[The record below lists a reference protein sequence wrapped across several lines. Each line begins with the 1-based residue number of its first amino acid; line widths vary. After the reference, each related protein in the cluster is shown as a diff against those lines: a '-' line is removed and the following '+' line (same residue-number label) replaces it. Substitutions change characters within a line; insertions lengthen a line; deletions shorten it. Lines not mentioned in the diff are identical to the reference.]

1 MPVLYFIVALLALL
15 LIFGPQAW
23 VRREMNRHAAPRPD
37 LPGTGGELARHL
49 LDRFQL
55 GSIAV
60 EMTEAGD
67 HYDPQAR
74 VVRLSQ
80 ENHDGRSITAV
91 AVAAHEVGHA
101 IQHAQGSALFA
112 LRSSLARFLGVFDK
126 IAMVVLLTTPLVVA
140 VTRVPAIGLMQVGVV
155 VAMLG
160 VGLVVHLVTLPLEL
174 DASFGKALPIL
185 SADGYLD
192 HRDLPAARGVLRAA
206 AFTYVAGALI
216 GLLNFL
222 RILRI
227 IR

>member
-1 MPVLYFIVALLALL
+1 MFYAVAALLVLL

-23 VRREMNRHAAPRPD
+23 VRSQMSRHAATRPD

-55 GSIAV
+55 GAV
-60 EMTEAGD
+60 TVETTERGD
-67 HYDPQAR
+67 HYDPEAR
-74 VVRLSQ
+74 AVRLSQ
-80 ENHDGRSITAV
+80 DNRDGRSITAV

-101 IQHAQGSALFA
+101 LQHAEG
-112 LRSSLARFLGVFDK
+112 SSLLAARSMLARTLGIVDK
-126 IAMVVLLTTPLVVA
+126 VAMAVLITAPLVAA
-140 VTRVPAIGLMQVGVV
+140 VTHVPALGLMQFGV
-155 VAMLG
+155 AIALLG
-160 VGLVVHLVTLPLEL
+160 IGLIVHLVTLPLEF

-185 SADGYLD
+185 AGDGYLD
-192 HRDLPAARGVLRAA
+192 QRDLPAARGVLRAA

-222 RILRI
+222 RLLRI

>member
-1 MPVLYFIVALLALL
+1 VPVLFFAIALLAIL

-23 VRREMNRHAAPRPD
+23 VRREMGRHAAPRPD

-49 LDRFQL
+49 LDRYQL
-55 GSIAV
+55 QAV
-60 EMTEAGD
+60 TVETTPAGD
-67 HYDPQAR
+67 HYDPDAR
-74 VVRLSQ
+74 AVRLST

-91 AVAAHEVGHA
+91 AVAAHEVAHA

-112 LRSSLARFLGVFDK
+112 WRTALARFLSVFDK
-126 IAMVVLLTTPLVVA
+126 IAMAILLTAPLVA
-140 VTRVPAIGLMQVGVV
+140 IVTRAPMVGLVQFGLAIAL
-155 VAMLG
+155 LG
-160 VGLVVHLVTLPLEL
+160 IGLVVHLVTLPLEL

-185 SADGYLD
+185 AGDGYLAET
-192 HRDLPAARGVLRAA
+192 DLPAARGVLRAA

>member
-1 MPVLYFIVALLALL
+1 MLYLVIAVLVIA

-23 VRREMNRHAAPRPD
+23 VRSQMRKHAAARPD

-55 GSIAV
+55 DWVKV
-60 EMTEAGD
+60 ETTATGGD
-67 HYDPQAR
+67 HYDPEAR
-74 VVRLSQ
+74 AVRLSP

-101 IQHAQGSALFA
+101 IQHAQGSSLFA
-112 LRSSLARFLGVFDK
+112 WRTALARFLGIFDK
-126 IAMVVLLTTPLVVA
+126 VAMAILVTAPLVA
-140 VTRVPAIGLMQVGVV
+140 IVTRVPAIGLMQFGLA
-155 VAMLG
+155 VALLG
-160 VGLVVHLVTLPLEL
+160 IGLVVHLVTLPLEL

-185 SADGYLD
+185 TGDGYLHSD
-192 HRDLPAARGVLRAA
+192 DLPAARGVLRAA

-227 IR
+227 LR

>member
-1 MPVLYFIVALLALL
+1 MLYLVIAVLALA

-23 VRREMNRHAAPRPD
+23 VCSEMARHASDRPD

-55 GSIAV
+55 GAV
-60 EMTEAGD
+60 KVEAVREGD
-67 HYDPQAR
+67 HYDPIAR
-74 VVRLSQ
+74 VVRLSAA
-80 ENHDGRSITAV
+80 NHDGRSITAV
-91 AVAAHEVGHA
+91 AVAAHEVSHA

-112 LRSSLARFLGVFDK
+112 WRTALARFLVVFDK
-126 IAMVVLLTTPLVVA
+126 IAMAVLITAPLVMA
-140 VTRVPAIGLMQVGVV
+140 VTHVPALGLMQAGIAI
-155 VAMLG
+155 AMLG
-160 VGLVVHLVTLPLEL
+160 VGLVVHLVTLPLEF

-185 SADGYLD
+185 SGDGYL
-192 HRDLPAARGVLRAA
+192 HENDLPAARGVLRAA

>member
-1 MPVLYFIVALLALL
+1 MLYFVIALAVIA

-23 VRREMNRHAAPRPD
+23 VHSQMSRHAVARAD

-55 GSIAV
+55 GAV
-60 EMTEAGD
+60 TVETTEGGD

-74 VVRLSQ
+74 AVRLSRD
-80 ENHDGRSITAV
+80 NHDGRSITAV

-101 IQHAQGSALFA
+101 IQHAQGSSLLAA
-112 LRSSLARFLGVFDK
+112 RSMLARTLFIVDK
-126 IAMVVLLTTPLVVA
+126 VAMAVMITAPLVA
-140 VTRVPAIGLMQVGVV
+140 VVTHVPAVGLMQFGL
-155 VAMLG
+155 AIALLG
-160 VGLVVHLVTLPLEL
+160 IGLVVHLVTLPLEL

-185 SADGYLD
+185 AGDGYLD
-192 HRDLPAARGVLRAA
+192 QRDLPAARGVLRAA
-206 AFTYVAGALI
+206 AFTYVAGALV

>member
-1 MPVLYFIVALLALL
+1 MLYLVIAVLVILLV
-15 LIFGPQAW
+15 FGPQAW
-23 VRREMNRHAAPRPD
+23 VRHEMSKHASPRPD

-55 GSIAV
+55 GAVAV
-60 EMTEAGD
+60 EQSPAGD
-67 HYDPQAR
+67 HYDPDAR
-74 VVRLSQ
+74 VVRLSPD
-80 ENHDGRSITAV
+80 NHDGRSITAV

-112 LRSSLARFLGVFDK
+112 WRSALARFLGIFDK
-126 IAMVVLLTTPLVVA
+126 VAMAILITAPIMMV
-140 VTRVPAIGLMQVGVV
+140 VTRVPAIGLMQFGL
-155 VAMLG
+155 AIALLG
-160 VGLVVHLVTLPLEL
+160 VGLVVHLVTLPLEF

-185 SADGYLD
+185 TADGYLD
-192 HRDLPAARGVLRAA
+192 SRDLPAARGVLRAA

>member
-1 MPVLYFIVALLALL
+1 MLYLIIAVLALA

-23 VRREMNRHAAPRPD
+23 VRSEMARHASDRPD

-55 GSIAV
+55 GAV
-60 EMTEAGD
+60 KVETVADGD
-67 HYDPQAR
+67 HYDPVAR
-74 VVRLSQ
+74 VVRLSTA
-80 ENHDGRSITAV
+80 NHDGRSITAV

-101 IQHAQGSALFA
+101 IQHAQGSALFEGRTA
-112 LRSSLARFLGVFDK
+112 LARFLMVFDK
-126 IAMVVLLTTPLVVA
+126 IAMAVLITAPLVMA
-140 VTRVPAIGLMQVGVV
+140 VTHVPALGLMQAGIAI
-155 VAMLG
+155 AMLG
-160 VGLVVHLVTLPLEL
+160 VGLVVHLVTLPLEF

-185 SADGYLD
+185 TTDGYLHAND
-192 HRDLPAARGVLRAA
+192 VPAARGVLRAA

>member
-1 MPVLYFIVALLALL
+1 MLYVVAALLVLL
-15 LIFGPQAW
+15 LVFGPQAW
-23 VRREMNRHAAPRPD
+23 VRSEMNRHAVARAD

-55 GSIAV
+55 GAV
-60 EMTEAGD
+60 TVETTEGGD

-74 VVRLSQ
+74 AVRLSRD
-80 ENHDGRSITAV
+80 NHDGRSITAV

-101 IQHAQGSALFA
+101 IQHAQGSSLLAA
-112 LRSSLARFLGVFDK
+112 RSMLARTLFIVDK
-126 IAMVVLLTTPLVVA
+126 VAMAVMITAPLVA
-140 VTRVPAIGLMQVGVV
+140 VVTHVPAVGLMQVGL
-155 VAMLG
+155 AIALLG
-160 VGLVVHLVTLPLEL
+160 IGLVVHLVTLPLEL

-185 SADGYLD
+185 AGDGYLD
-192 HRDLPAARGVLRAA
+192 QRDLPAARGVLRAA
-206 AFTYVAGALI
+206 AFTYVAGALV

>member
-1 MPVLYFIVALLALL
+1 MLYLIVAILIIA

-23 VRREMNRHAAPRPD
+23 VRSEMARHAADRPD

-49 LDRFQL
+49 LDRFGL
-55 GSIAV
+55 DWVKV
-60 EMTEAGD
+60 ETTATGGD

-74 VVRLSQ
+74 AVRLSPA
-80 ENHDGRSITAV
+80 NHDGRSITAV

-112 LRSSLARFLGVFDK
+112 WRTALARFLVVFDK
-126 IAMVVLLTTPLVVA
+126 VAMVVLITAPLVMA
-140 VTRVPAIGLMQVGVV
+140 VTHVPALGLMQAGIAI
-155 VAMLG
+155 AMLG
-160 VGLVVHLVTLPLEL
+160 VGLVVHLVTLPLEF

-185 SADGYLD
+185 SGDGYLGG
-192 HRDLPAARGVLRAA
+192 RDLPAARGVLRAA
-206 AFTYVAGALI
+206 AFTYVAGALV

>member
-1 MPVLYFIVALLALL
+1 MLYFVIALLVIL
-15 LIFGPQAW
+15 LIFAPQAW
-23 VRREMNRHAAPRPD
+23 VRSEMSRHAAARPD

-55 GSIAV
+55 GAVAV
-60 EMTEAGD
+60 ETTQGGD
-67 HYDPQAR
+67 HYDPDAR
-74 VVRLSQ
+74 AVRLSQ
-80 ENHDGRSITAV
+80 DNHDGRSITAV

-101 IQHAQGSALFA
+101 IQHAQGSTLFA
-112 LRSSLARFLGVFDK
+112 LRTMLARFLGVFDK
-126 IAMVVLLTTPLVVA
+126 IAMAVLITAPIVA
-140 VTRVPAIGLMQVGVV
+140 IVTHVPAIGLMQFGIAI
-155 VAMLG
+155 AMLG
-160 VGLVVHLVTLPLEL
+160 VGLVVHLVTLPLEI

-185 SADGYLD
+185 TGDGYLD
-192 HRDLPAARGVLRAA
+192 QRDVPAARGVLRAA

>member
-1 MPVLYFIVALLALL
+1 MLYLVLALLVIL

-23 VRREMNRHAAPRPD
+23 VRSEMSRHAAARAD

-55 GSIAV
+55 GAV
-60 EMTEAGD
+60 SVETTQAGD
-67 HYDPQAR
+67 HYDPDAR
-74 VVRLSQ
+74 AVRLSP

-91 AVAAHEVGHA
+91 AVATHEVAHA
-101 IQHAQGSALFA
+101 IQHSQGSTLFA
-112 LRSSLARFLGVFDK
+112 LRTMLARFLGVFDK
-126 IAMVVLLTTPLVVA
+126 IAMVVLITAPIAML
-140 VTRVPAIGLMQVGVV
+140 VTRVPYVGLIQFGIAI
-155 VAMLG
+155 AMLG
-160 VGLVVHLVTLPLEL
+160 VGLVVHLVTLPLEI

-185 SADGYLD
+185 TADGYLD
-192 HRDLPAARGVLRAA
+192 NRDLPAARGVLRAA

>member
-1 MPVLYFIVALLALL
+1 MLYIVAALL
-15 LIFGPQAW
+15 VLLLVFGPQAW
-23 VRREMNRHAAPRPD
+23 VRSEMSRHAAARAD

-55 GSIAV
+55 GAV
-60 EMTEAGD
+60 TVETTESGD

-74 VVRLSQ
+74 AVRLSRD
-80 ENHDGRSITAV
+80 NHDGRSITAV

-101 IQHAQGSALFA
+101 IQHAQGSNLLAA
-112 LRSSLARFLGVFDK
+112 RSMLARSLFVIDK
-126 IAMVVLLTTPLVVA
+126 VAMAVMITAPLVA
-140 VTRVPAIGLMQVGVV
+140 VVTHVPAVGLMQFGLA
-155 VAMLG
+155 VALLG
-160 VGLVVHLVTLPLEL
+160 IGLVVHLVTLPLEL

-185 SADGYLD
+185 AGDGYLD
-192 HRDLPAARGVLRAA
+192 QRDIPAARGVLRAA
-206 AFTYVAGALI
+206 AFTYIAGALI

>member
-1 MPVLYFIVALLALL
+1 MLYAVAALLVLL

-23 VRREMNRHAAPRPD
+23 VRSQMSRHAAARPD

-55 GSIAV
+55 GAV
-60 EMTEAGD
+60 TVETTERGD
-67 HYDPQAR
+67 HYDPEAR
-74 VVRLSQ
+74 AVRLSQ
-80 ENHDGRSITAV
+80 DNHDGRSITAV

-101 IQHAQGSALFA
+101 LQHAEG
-112 LRSSLARFLGVFDK
+112 SSLLAARSMLARTLGIVDK
-126 IAMVVLLTTPLVVA
+126 VAMAVLITAPLVAA
-140 VTRVPAIGLMQVGVV
+140 VTHVPALGLMQFGV
-155 VAMLG
+155 AIALLG
-160 VGLVVHLVTLPLEL
+160 IGLIVHLVTLPLEF

-185 SADGYLD
+185 AGDGYLD
-192 HRDLPAARGVLRAA
+192 QRDLPAARGVLRAA

-222 RILRI
+222 RLMRI

>member
-1 MPVLYFIVALLALL
+1 MLYLVLAMLLIA

-23 VRREMNRHAAPRPD
+23 VRGQMRKHAAARPD

-49 LDRFQL
+49 LDRFSL
-55 GSIAV
+55 AAVAV
-60 EMTEAGD
+60 ETTAAGD
-67 HYDPQAR
+67 HYDPDAR
-74 VVRLSQ
+74 AVRLSPD
-80 ENHDGRSITAV
+80 NHDGRSITAV

-101 IQHAQGSALFA
+101 IQHAQGSSLFA
-112 LRSSLARFLGVFDK
+112 WRTALARFLGVFDK
-126 IAMVVLLTTPLVVA
+126 VAMAILITAPLVMA
-140 VTRVPAIGLMQVGVV
+140 VTHVPAIGLMQAGIAI
-155 VAMLG
+155 AMLG
-160 VGLVVHLVTLPLEL
+160 VGLVVHLVTLPLEF

-192 HRDLPAARGVLRAA
+192 GRDLPAARGVLRAA
-206 AFTYVAGALI
+206 AFTYVAGALV

>member
-1 MPVLYFIVALLALL
+1 MLYAVAALLVLL

-23 VRREMNRHAAPRPD
+23 VRSQMNRHAMARPD

-55 GSIAV
+55 GAVAV
-60 EMTEAGD
+60 ETTEHGD
-67 HYDPQAR
+67 HYDPEAR
-74 VVRLSQ
+74 IVRLSQ
-80 ENHDGRSITAV
+80 ANHDGRSITAV

-101 IQHAQGSALFA
+101 LQHAEGSNLLAA
-112 LRSSLARFLGVFDK
+112 RSMLAHTLGIVDK
-126 IAMVVLLTTPLVVA
+126 VAMAVLITAPLVAA
-140 VTRVPAIGLMQVGVV
+140 VTHLPALGLMQFGI
-155 VAMLG
+155 AIALLG
-160 VGLVVHLVTLPLEL
+160 VGLVFHLVTLPLEF

-185 SADGYLD
+185 AGDGYLD

-222 RILRI
+222 RLLRV

>member
-1 MPVLYFIVALLALL
+1 MLYAVLAIAVIL

-23 VRREMNRHAAPRPD
+23 VRNQMSRHATPRPD

-55 GSIAV
+55 GAV
-60 EMTEAGD
+60 KVESTAAGD
-67 HYDPQAR
+67 HYDPIAQA
-74 VVRLSQ
+74 VRLSPD
-80 ENHDGRSITAV
+80 NHDGRSITAV
-91 AVAAHEVGHA
+91 AVAAHEVAHA
-101 IQHAQGSALFA
+101 IQHAQGSMLFA
-112 LRSSLARFLGVFDK
+112 LRTMLARFLGVFDK
-126 IAMVVLLTTPLVVA
+126 IAMAVLLTTPLVMA
-140 VTRVPAIGLMQVGVV
+140 ITHVPAIGLMQFGIAI
-155 VAMLG
+155 AMLG

-185 SADGYLD
+185 SEEGYLD
-192 HRDLPAARGVLRAA
+192 PADVPAARGVLRAA

-222 RILRI
+222 RFLRI

>member
-1 MPVLYFIVALLALL
+1 MLYLIRAILIIA

-23 VRREMNRHAAPRPD
+23 VRSEMARHAAERPD

-55 GSIAV
+55 SWVKV
-60 EMTEAGD
+60 ETTATGGD

-74 VVRLSQ
+74 AVRLSPA
-80 ENHDGRSITAV
+80 NHDGRSITAV

-112 LRSSLARFLGVFDK
+112 WRTALARFLVIFDK
-126 IAMVVLLTTPLVVA
+126 VAMVVLITAPLVMA
-140 VTRVPAIGLMQVGVV
+140 VTHVPALGLMQAGIAI
-155 VAMLG
+155 AMLG
-160 VGLVVHLVTLPLEL
+160 VGLVVHLVTLPLEF

-185 SADGYLD
+185 SGDGYLD
-192 HRDLPAARGVLRAA
+192 GSDLPAARGVLRAA
-206 AFTYVAGALI
+206 AFTYVAGALV

>member
-1 MPVLYFIVALLALL
+1 MLYAVAALLVLL

-23 VRREMNRHAAPRPD
+23 VRSQMSRHAAARPD

-55 GSIAV
+55 GAV
-60 EMTEAGD
+60 TVETTERGD
-67 HYDPQAR
+67 HYDPEAR
-74 VVRLSQ
+74 AVRLSQ
-80 ENHDGRSITAV
+80 DNHDGRSITAV

-101 IQHAQGSALFA
+101 LQHAEG
-112 LRSSLARFLGVFDK
+112 SSLLAARSMLARTLGIVDK
-126 IAMVVLLTTPLVVA
+126 VAMAVLITAPLVAA
-140 VTRVPAIGLMQVGVV
+140 VTHVPALGLMQFGV
-155 VAMLG
+155 AIALLG
-160 VGLVVHLVTLPLEL
+160 IGLIVHLVTLPLEF

-185 SADGYLD
+185 AGDGYLD
-192 HRDLPAARGVLRAA
+192 QRDLPAARGVLRAA

-222 RILRI
+222 RLLRI

>member
-1 MPVLYFIVALLALL
+1 MLYLVLAVLVIA

-23 VRREMNRHAAPRPD
+23 VRREMARHSAARPD

-55 GSIAV
+55 GAV
-60 EMTEAGD
+60 TVETTADGD
-67 HYDPQAR
+67 HYDPIAR
-74 VVRLSQ
+74 VVRLTPA
-80 ENHDGRSITAV
+80 NHDGRSITAV

-101 IQHAQGSALFA
+101 IQHAQGSTLLAWRTA
-112 LRSSLARFLGVFDK
+112 LARFLAVFDK
-126 IAMVVLLTTPLVVA
+126 VALAVLITAPLLMA
-140 VTRVPAIGLMQVGVV
+140 VTRIPALGLVQAGIAI
-155 VAMLG
+155 AMLG
-160 VGLVVHLVTLPLEL
+160 VGLVVHLVTLPLEF

-185 SADGYLD
+185 SADGYLEPQ
-192 HRDLPAARGVLRAA
+192 DLPAARGVLRAA

-216 GLLNFL
+216 GVLNFL